1 MNAITSNEAETRVF
15 DGLSATEKR
24 ALDLLAGGCTQVQVA
39 SATGLSES
47 RISQIVSNPEVAAKI
62 SGARIEKLGAANTRD
77 AAYDALEDS
86 LIEKMAES
94 LPFAQKPLEIARLLK
109 VVNEAKRR
117 GIANTEQT
125 SSTTNVVQLLMPTT
139 IVQKF
144 TTNINNQVISTGDQV
159 LETIQSNTL
168 LRTTKELLEARR
180 VVAAQIGAPENVQ
193 TTISE
198 NLGISIPSLPGT

>member
-1 MNAITSNEAETRVF
+1 METATRVF
-15 DGLSATEKR
+15 DGISATEKR
-24 ALDLLAGGCTQVQVA
+24 AIDLLAGGCTQAQVA

-47 RISQIVSNPEVAAKI
+47 RISQIISKPEI
-62 SGARIEKLGAANTRD
+62 SAQISSARVEKLGAANTRD

-117 GIANTEQT
+117 GVANTEQT
-125 SSTTNVVQLLMPTT
+125 AATANVVQILMPTT

-144 TTNINNQVISTGDQV
+144 TTNINNQVISAGEQV

-168 LRTTKELLEARR
+168 LRTTKEKMEAAR
-180 VVAAQIGAPENVQ
+180 VPALGAPENVQ
-193 TTISE
+193 ATEFRIEE
-198 NLGISIPSLPGT
+198 NLGATVSSS